1 MRRLKIAIP
10 TKDHMALEDTVSE
23 VFGKAK
29 TFTIVECEDGKIVNV
44 QIVDNTAASYDYGS
58 GPIVVKIL
66 AGLKVDLVLAVEI
79 GPGVSKMLE
88 HNNIQKVLVESG
100 RKVKDILEESLTDQS
115 HRRQRYA
122 IKKELSRLL

>member
-10 TKDHMALEDTVSE
+10 TKNHMGLEDFVSD

-58 GPIVVKIL
+58 GPIVVKML
-66 AGLKVDLVLAVEI
+66 ADLKVDLVLAVEI
-79 GPGVSKMLE
+79 GPGVSKLLK
-88 HNNIQKVLVESG
+88 HNSIRKILVESG
-100 RKVKDILEESLTDQS
+100 RRVKDILEEGLTGQDY
-115 HRRQRYA
+115 RR
-122 IKKELSRLL
+122 